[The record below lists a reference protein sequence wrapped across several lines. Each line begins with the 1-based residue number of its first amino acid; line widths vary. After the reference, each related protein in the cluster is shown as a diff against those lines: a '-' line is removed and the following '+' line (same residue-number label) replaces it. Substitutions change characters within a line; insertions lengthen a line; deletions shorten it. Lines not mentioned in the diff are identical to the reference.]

1 MKNTLPI
8 ILLLLALF
16 FKEVQAQN
24 DPIVDCEPSA
34 EISYDKGYGC
44 AGQKV
49 SFTSSLSCLEA
60 TSWEWDFGDP
70 SSGASNNSLV
80 ENPDHIFSAN
90 PAYQTYTVSL
100 TINGTYTTSK
110 NIYINTS
117 PFADLGDDKII
128 HEGEIITL
136 DSGYP
141 INQWGIY
148 NWSTNDNTPSIEVS
162 SPGRYHVEVCTD
174 DFLMG
179 VCCAYDT
186 VEVTLVLG
194 VEEKEN
200 TDLYTLSP
208 NPSSEYVMLKSK
220 NNLEQASITIYTIY
234 GQEVKRI
241 KGINGHS
248 FILNR
253 ENLPS
258 GVYLLRLDQGQH
270 LFTEKIII
278 KD

>member
-1 MKNTLPI
+1 M
-8 ILLLLALF
+8 ALSF
-16 FKEVQAQN
+16 TEVQAQN
-24 DPIVDCEPSA
+24 GQIVDCEPSA

-49 SFTSSLSCLEA
+49 YFTSSLSCSMEA
-60 TSWEWDFGDP
+60 TSWEWNFGDP
-70 SSGASNNSLV
+70 SSGSANVSIL
-80 ENPDHIFSAN
+80 EKPDHIFSVN

-117 PFADLGDDKII
+117 PFADLGEDKII
-128 HEGEIITL
+128 HEGEVITL

-141 INQWGIY
+141 MNQWAIY
-148 NWSTNDNTPSIEVS
+148 KWSTNDNTPYIEVA
-162 SPGRYHVEVCTD
+162 SPGTYHVEVCTD
-174 DFLMG
+174 DFWMG
-179 VCCAYDT
+179 MCCVSDT

-194 VEEKEN
+194 IEEKEN

-208 NPSSEYVMLKSK
+208 NPSSEDLMLNSK
-220 NNLEQASITIYTIY
+220 RNLEQASITIYTIY
-234 GQEVKRI
+234 GQEVKKI
-241 KGINGHS
+241 KGIDGHS
-248 FILNR
+248 FIINR

-258 GVYLLRLDQGQH
+258 GVYFIRLDQGQH